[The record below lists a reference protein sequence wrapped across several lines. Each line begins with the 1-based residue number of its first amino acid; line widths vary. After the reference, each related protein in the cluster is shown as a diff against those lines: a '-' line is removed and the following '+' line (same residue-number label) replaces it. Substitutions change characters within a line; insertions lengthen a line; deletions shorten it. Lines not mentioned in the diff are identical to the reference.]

1 MIAINALIRRLE
13 FRLDELLDLRDGEEQ
28 VSERNFPSL
37 LGVDLFNSRRRVN
50 RRPRHRVNR
59 TEIDPSL
66 DASPRPAKMAPLA
79 SQRHAPAPRH
89 APRHRPVLD
98 DRHRSRHVSSANTLD
113 VAWRSWVLQG
123 VVGAKC
129 LIDWEEFSTLQNL
142 GNRSLPLTVRSFR
155 WCVLKT
161 RKREYYVN
169 ETSAKRTLLPEFC
182 WFHAEILLY
191 SKHLR
196 EWLKQNIRI
205 SH

>member
-1 MIAINALIRRLE
+1 MIAINALIRRVE

-28 VSERNFPSL
+28 VSKGISRHYCASICLILVREWTGG
-37 LGVDLFNSRRRVN
+37 LGTAW
-50 RRPRHRVNR
+50 
-59 TEIDPSL
+59 TEQRSTH
-66 DASPRPAKMAPLA
+66 ASMPRPD
-79 SQRHAPAPRH
+79 QRRWRH
-89 APRHRPVLD
+89 SCPNAMLQRPVTRLAIDRSLTIVIGVAMCRLQTRLTWREDLGCCRCKMSYWLGRILD
-98 DRHRSRHVSSANTLD
+98 TS
-113 VAWRSWVLQG
+113 
-123 VVGAKC
+123 KP
-129 LIDWEEFSTLQNL
+129 

-155 WCVLKT
+155 WCVLET